1 MSGLFYNLGKM
12 VGPKVRKAKWI
23 WQSIAGSEAD
33 AIKLENEVGRDLAR
47 EIRHQLKPDLE
58 SSIKN
63 IFNDIGPRLTER
75 VANQSRTFSFETVK
89 GSEPNAFALP
99 GGFIFVTGSLVEL
112 CHGDCDELAFI
123 LAHEMSHVIRG
134 HAMKR
139 IISNS
144 AINAASLTLPLRGQF
159 SGWLQKVGIK
169 FLESAYSQELE
180 SQADKLGVLLSD
192 AAGYNPDASIQL
204 LQRLAKLNLSEKQFD
219 LGSYFSSHPPFDVRI
234 RNIHHFLHKQQLQ
247 TKL

>member
-1 MSGLFYNLGKM
+1 MSSLFYNLGKM
-12 VGPKVRKAKWI
+12 VGPKVRKAQWI
-23 WQSIAGSEAD
+23 WQSMTGSETD

-47 EIRHQLKPDLE
+47 EIRHQLDPDIE
-58 SSIKN
+58 SKN
-63 IFNDIGPRLTER
+63 KDIFNDIGPRLTEC
-75 VANQSRTFSFETVK
+75 VANRFRSFSFETVK

-112 CHGDCDELAFI
+112 CERDQDELAFI
-123 LAHEMSHVIRG
+123 LGHEMAHVIRG
-134 HAMKR
+134 HAMRR

-144 AINAASLTLPLRGQF
+144 AINAASLAVPIRGQF
-159 SGWLQKVGIK
+159 SGWLRKVGIQ

-204 LQRLAKLNLSEKQFD
+204 LRRLDKLNLSEKQFE
-219 LGSYFSSHPPFDVRI
+219 LGGYFSSHPSFDVRI
-234 RNIHHFLHKQQLQ
+234 RNIRHFLHKQR
-247 TKL
+247 